1 MVPGIAGHYLKLQRD
16 HLNILATGG
25 AGYIG
30 SHTVLELLQA
40 GHRVVVLD
48 NFCTSS
54 PTALQR
60 VAQITG
66 QAPLLIEGDLR
77 DRDQL
82 DRLFAEYSIDAVLHF
97 AGLKAVADS
106 VQNSLEYY
114 ANNVGGSL
122 ALLQAMAKA
131 GVWRLVFSSSATVYG
146 EPAHIPISEDCPTG
160 KPTNPY
166 GRSKLMV
173 EEILRDVANADPRW
187 AIALLRYFNP
197 IGAHDSGLIG
207 EDPQGIPNNLL
218 PCIQRVAAGKTG
230 SLSVYGSDYP
240 TRDGTCIRDYLHVM
254 DLADGHL
261 KALDFIHDHPG
272 IYTWNLG
279 TGTGYTVLEMVRA
292 FEKATG
298 QHISIEVVARRAG
311 DIAECWADPNKAA
324 QELGWKAER
333 GIEVM
338 MRDAWRWQS
347 SHPHGYQKPGET

>member
-1 MVPGIAGHYLKLQRD
+1 
-16 HLNILATGG
+16 LNILTTGG

-30 SHTVLELLQA
+30 SHTVLELLQT

-54 PTALQR
+54 PIALQR

-82 DRLFAEYSIDAVLHF
+82 DRLFAEYPIDAVLHF
-97 AGLKAVADS
+97 AGLKAVAES
-106 VQNSLEYY
+106 VQNPWSYY
-114 ANNVGGSL
+114 DNNIGGSL

-131 GVWRLVFSSSATVYG
+131 GVWQLVFSSSATVYG
-146 EPAHIPISEDCPTG
+146 EPAQIPISEDCPTG

-173 EEILRDVANADPRW
+173 EEMLRDLANADPRW

-197 IGAHDSGLIG
+197 VGAHDSGQIG
-207 EDPQGIPNNLL
+207 EDPHGIPNNLL
-218 PCIQRVAAGKTG
+218 PCIHRVAAGKIRN
-230 SLSVYGSDYP
+230 LSIYGNNYP

-254 DLADGHL
+254 DLASGHL
-261 KALDFIHDHPG
+261 KALDFIHDHAG
-272 IYTWNLG
+272 IQVWNLG
-279 TGTGYTVLEMVRA
+279 TGVGYTVLEMVRA
-292 FEKATG
+292 FE
-298 QHISIEVVARRAG
+298 QISGVLLPIEIVARRAG
-311 DIAECWADPNKAA
+311 DIAECWADPTKAV

-333 GIEVM
+333 GLEVM
-338 MRDAWRWQS
+338 MRDAWRWQITC
-347 SHPHGYQKPGET
+347 PNGYQTLGGA